1 MSMKQLTGMIA
12 AVMRRTEAVVR
23 PALVYAHCDV
33 PCGIYETSTMVMAA
47 DTVHKM
53 VEKIVE
59 LKAPGADPQQ
69 HRDFT
74 NTVVRMTTTKE
85 EWAQKCK
92 QEILILWTDYF
103 KDEHLAKFPD
113 LHAKVW
119 KAARLCSQ
127 AKRTVDLN
135 VARQLKEAVAEVAK
149 IFAETKK

>member
-1 MSMKQLTGMIA
+1 MRTLTGLFA
-12 AVMRRTEAVVR
+12 AAARGLEFLSM
-23 PALVYAHCDV
+23 PSLLHAHCDV
-33 PCGIYETSTMVMAA
+33 PCGIYETGTMSMAA
-47 DTVHKM
+47 DTVNKM
-53 VEKIVE
+53 VEKIIE

-74 NTVVRMTTTKE
+74 NTVVRMTATKE

-119 KAARLCSQ
+119 KATKLCSQ

-135 VARQLKEAVAEVAK
+135 VARQLKEAVAEVAR

>member
-1 MSMKQLTGMIA
+1 MEKLNGLFA
-12 AVMRRTEAVVR
+12 AVLRKAERVMM
-23 PALVYAHCDV
+23 PSSVYAHCDV
-33 PCGIYETSTMVMAA
+33 PCGIYETNTMVMAA

-53 VEKIVE
+53 VEKIIE
-59 LKAPGADPQQ
+59 LKAPSTDPQQ

-74 NTVVRMTTTKE
+74 NTVVRMTLTKE

-113 LHAKVW
+113 LHAKAW
-119 KAARLCSQ
+119 KAAKLCSQ

-135 VARQLKEAVAEVAK
+135 VARQLKEAVAEVASV
-149 IFAETKK
+149 FAESKK

>member
-1 MSMKQLTGMIA
+1 MRQLTGVFA
-12 AVMRRTEAVVR
+12 AAMKKIEALAK
-23 PALVYAHCDV
+23 PAPVYAHCDV
-33 PCGIYETSTMVMAA
+33 PCGIYETNTMAMAA

-53 VEKIVE
+53 VEKIIE
-59 LKAPGADPQQ
+59 LKAPGTDPQQ
-69 HRDFT
+69 HSDFT
-74 NTVVRMTTTKE
+74 NTVVRMTGTKE

-103 KDEHLAKFPD
+103 KDEHLAKFPE

-135 VARQLKEAVAEVAK
+135 ITRQLKEAVAEVAR